1 MVHRRADGKL
11 TAEMPVYYFAENAV
25 SSRASVARACASGE
39 AQRVNRRRQPG
50 PSAACPQV
58 NRLFRRFTVQEE
70 IWEPIFGAAGL
81 AFVVPHLIRPMRS
94 PFCVW
99 WTLRGYPT
107 SFSKV
112 THDGGHCKVI
122 HARGGLRNLK
132 PKASAFLW
140 KRSFR
145 VACFVVQPDAEDRV
159 SIGAHSHANLS
170 LSEDGLTVTARAIQ
184 GRVNNWMTMSVRA
197 FRHDL
202 IDILAMFY
210 FEIAIEAS
218 FARLCFGAHCVL
230 PAVLVAI

>member
-11 TAEMPVYYFAENAV
+11 IAEMPVHYFAENAV
-25 SSRASVARACASGE
+25 SSRASVARACASGST
-39 AQRVNRRRQPG
+39 AVNHRRQPG

-122 HARGGLRNLK
+122 PTRGGLRILK
-132 PKASAFLW
+132 QRP
-140 KRSFR
+140 
-145 VACFVVQPDAEDRV
+145 
-159 SIGAHSHANLS
+159 S
-170 LSEDGLTVTARAIQ
+170 LSCGNAPPESLVLWFSLT
-184 GRVNNWMTMSVRA
+184 
-197 FRHDL
+197 L
-202 IDILAMFY
+202 K
-210 FEIAIEAS
+210 IE
-218 FARLCFGAHCVL
+218 FL
-230 PAVLVAI
+230 LVHIRMPT